1 MEDFD
6 DPPTSRLQRNL
17 PAVVIATLLAAIGW
31 YFANRY
37 FVENADCP
45 RLRWW
50 LLLSVL
56 GVCWLLCLR
65 ALVFGPD
72 GPIEQGTAI
81 ALMLAL
87 GLGLGILG
95 GGVLSDVQ
103 WLRNTFC
110 AECGGRSTAIKLLET
125 NPGSAFDAA
134 QTCGVS
140 ARDVQTEALLNWSDK
155 LRAENNCDEA
165 IAKLATAVSL
175 ATLLPNT
182 DANNSL
188 KKRAPEKATDINNSQ
203 QCGPPPIPPATPL
216 PSSPPSPAPTAAPT
230 ATEEPTATPTPT
242 PVLAITLLGKRAGK
256 GVIDFKLTAD
266 GTPVPDLSAAEVT
279 ASKQPLLNI
288 QLSRRTEDSKVCVV
302 AVVDNSGSIKEQDLL
317 RGAIQGLNDMQ
328 AARPSLRLGMI
339 VFDTTIVQEVTPSTK
354 RLDVKLITGKGQNT
368 ALWLGVDA
376 GIKLASNCKEAPVL
390 DRYLFVVTDGADN
403 TGNKSKAEI
412 IKAANDT
419 GVGICTV
426 GINSAD
432 LQQQPLIDVAAAGCA
447 YRFAKDVE
455 TVRGLLQEIL
465 YDTGNS
471 YRITA
476 DPYTCPVTLE
486 VRGTS
491 LEVCP

>member
-31 YFANRY
+31 YFANR
-37 FVENADCP
+37 FLENADCP
-45 RLRWW
+45 RLQGW

-56 GVCWLLCLR
+56 GVCWLFCAR

-81 ALMLAL
+81 ALMLVL
-87 GLGLGILG
+87 GLGLPIFG
-95 GGVLSDVQ
+95 GGVLSGVPF
-103 WLRNTFC
+103 LRNQFC
-110 AECGGRSTAIKLLET
+110 AECEGRSIAEKMIEANPSGAYDVAVLCGET
-125 NPGSAFDAA
+125 ELDL
-134 QTCGVS
+134 QI
-140 ARDVQTEALLNWSDK
+140 RALLSWSDQLVEK
-155 LRAENNCDEA
+155 NDCIGAKG
-165 IAKLATAVSL
+165 KLATAESL
-175 ATLLPNT
+175 ATRLPDT
-182 DANNSL
+182 PANKQL
-188 KKRAPEKATDINNSQ
+188 KVRIREKATAIYNSQ
-203 QCGPPPIPPATPL
+203 QCGPTPIPTATPL
-216 PSSPPSPAPTAAPT
+216 PSSTPSPAPTAAPT
-230 ATEEPTATPTPT
+230 ATEVPTAAPTPT

-328 AARPSLRLGMI
+328 AARPSLELGMI

-376 GIKLASNCKEAPVL
+376 GIKLASNCEAPVL
-390 DRYLFVVTDGADN
+390 DRYLFVVTDGANN

>member
-6 DPPTSRLQRNL
+6 DPPTSRLQKNL

-31 YFANRY
+31 FFASKSLATAN
-37 FVENADCP
+37 CP
-45 RLRWW
+45 GLRWW

-81 ALMLAL
+81 ILMLAL
-87 GLGLGILG
+87 GLGLPGLG

-110 AECGGRSTAIKLLET
+110 ECATRESIEDQIETFPDAAFDSAKKCGDTALDLQIRALLSWSDQLVKKNDCIGAKDNLDTAESLATRLPDTPANKQLKERIREKKTAIK
-125 NPGSAFDAA
+125 
-134 QTCGVS
+134 
-140 ARDVQTEALLNWSDK
+140 
-155 LRAENNCDEA
+155 
-165 IAKLATAVSL
+165 
-175 ATLLPNT
+175 
-182 DANNSL
+182 
-188 KKRAPEKATDINNSQ
+188 NSQ
-203 QCGPPPIPPATPL
+203 QCGPTPIPTATPL
-216 PSSPPSPAPTAAPT
+216 PSSTPSPAPTAAPT

-242 PVLAITLLGKRAGK
+242 PVLAITLLGKRRGK

-266 GTPVPDLSAAEVT
+266 GTPVPDLSADEVT
-279 ASKQPLLNI
+279 ASNPSLKIKKLLPR
-288 QLSRRTEDSKVCVV
+288 SEKDPVCVI

-328 AARPSLRLGMI
+328 AARPSLWLGMI

-476 DPYTCPVTLE
+476 DRYTCPVTLE

>member
-1 MEDFD
+1 MEDFE
-6 DPPTSRLQRNL
+6 PQPTSRLQKNL

-31 YFANRY
+31 FFASKFLATAN
-37 FVENADCP
+37 CP
-45 RLRWW
+45 RLQWW

-56 GVCWLLCLR
+56 GVGWLLCVR

-81 ALMLAL
+81 VLMLAL
-87 GLGLGILG
+87 GLGLPILG
-95 GGVLSDVQ
+95 GGVLSKVPA
-103 WLRNTFC
+103 LRSQFCHCDREAIEGLIDTFP
-110 AECGGRSTAIKLLET
+110 AA
-125 NPGSAFDAA
+125 AFDLAKK
-134 QTCGVS
+134 CG
-140 ARDVQTEALLNWSDK
+140 DTELDLQIGALLSWSDK
-155 LRAENNCDEA
+155 LVAKNECIEA
-165 IAKLATAVSL
+165 KDKLATAESL
-175 ATLLPNT
+175 ATRLPDT
-182 DANNSL
+182 PANKQL
-188 KKRAPEKATDINNSQ
+188 KERVREKATAINNSQ
-203 QCGPPPIPPATPL
+203 QCGPKPTPTETPL
-216 PSSPPSPAPTAAPT
+216 PSSTPEPAPTAAPT
-230 ATEEPTATPTPT
+230 ATEVPTAIPTPT
-242 PVLAITLLGKRAGK
+242 PVLAITLLGKRPGK

-279 ASKQPLLNI
+279 ASNQSLLNI

-317 RGAIQGLNDMQ
+317 RGAIQGLNEMQ
-328 AARPSLRLGMI
+328 EARPSLELGMI
-339 VFDTTIVQEVTPSTK
+339 VFDTTIVQQVKPSPK
-354 RLDVKLITGKGQNT
+354 ALDKALITGKGQNT

-376 GIKLASNCKEAPVL
+376 GIKLASNCEAPVL
-390 DRYLFVVTDGADN
+390 DRYLFVVTDGANN

-476 DPYTCPVTLE
+476 DAYACPVTLS

>member
-1 MEDFD
+1 MEDFED
-6 DPPTSRLQRNL
+6 QHTNRLQKNL

-31 YFANRY
+31 FFASKFLATAN
-37 FVENADCP
+37 CP
-45 RLRWW
+45 RLQWW
-50 LLLSVL
+50 LLLLVL

-65 ALVFGPD
+65 AIVFGPD

-81 ALMLAL
+81 ALMLVL
-87 GLGLGILG
+87 GLGLPIFG
-95 GGVLSDVQ
+95 GGVLSGVPF
-103 WLRNTFC
+103 LRNQFC
-110 AECGGRSTAIKLLET
+110 PECDGRSIIEDQIENFPEA
-125 NPGSAFDAA
+125 AFDAA
-134 QTCGVS
+134 TKCGDT
-140 ARDVQTEALLNWSDK
+140 ALDLQIRALLSWSDK
-155 LRAENNCDEA
+155 LVAKNECIGAKD
-165 IAKLATAVSL
+165 KLATAESL
-175 ATLLPNT
+175 DKRLRDTP
-182 DANNSL
+182 ANKQL
-188 KKRAPEKATDINNSQ
+188 KERVREKATAINNSQ
-203 QCGPPPIPPATPL
+203 QCGPKPTPTETPL
-216 PSSPPSPAPTAAPT
+216 PAPTAAPT
-230 ATEEPTATPTPT
+230 ATEVPTAIPTPT
-242 PVLAITLLGKRAGK
+242 PVLAITLLGKRPGK

-266 GTPVPDLSAAEVT
+266 GTPVPDLSPAEVT
-279 ASKQPLLNI
+279 ASNQSLLNI

-317 RGAIQGLNDMQ
+317 RGAIQGLNEMQ
-328 AARPSLRLGMI
+328 EARPSLELGMI
-339 VFDTTIVQEVTPSTK
+339 VFDTTVVQQVKPSPK
-354 RLDVKLITGKGQNT
+354 ALDQALITGKGQNT

-376 GIKLASNCKEAPVL
+376 GIKLASNCEAPVL
-390 DRYLFVVTDGADN
+390 DRYLFVVTDGAN
-403 TGNKSKAEI
+403 NAGNKTKDEV
-412 IKAANDT
+412 IKAANDS

-476 DPYTCPVTLE
+476 DAYACPVTLS

>member
-37 FVENADCP
+37 FLENADCP

-81 ALMLAL
+81 ALMLVL
-87 GLGLGILG
+87 GLGLGILP
-95 GGVLSDVQ
+95 GGVLSNVQ
-103 WLRNTFC
+103 SLRNTFC
-110 AECGGRSTAIKLLET
+110 ECATRESIEDQIENFPDA
-125 NPGSAFDAA
+125 AFDSAKK
-134 QTCGVS
+134 CGDT
-140 ARDVQTEALLNWSDK
+140 ALDLQIRALLSWSDQLVEK
-155 LRAENNCDEA
+155 NDCIGAKDNLDTAE
-165 IAKLATAVSL
+165 SL
-175 ATLLPNT
+175 ATRLPDT
-182 DANNSL
+182 PANKQL
-188 KKRAPEKATDINNSQ
+188 KERIREKKTAINNSQ
-203 QCGPPPIPPATPL
+203 QCGPKPTLTETPL
-216 PSSPPSPAPTAAPT
+216 PAPTATPT
-230 ATEEPTATPTPT
+230 ATEVPTATPTPT
-242 PVLAITLLGKRAGK
+242 PVLAITLLGKRPGK

-266 GTPVPDLSAAEVT
+266 GTPVPDLSADEVT
-279 ASKQPLLNI
+279 ASNPSLKINKLLPR
-288 QLSRRTEDSKVCVV
+288 SEKDPVCVI

-328 AARPSLRLGMI
+328 AARPSLELGMI

-390 DRYLFVVTDGADN
+390 DRYLFVVTDGANN
-403 TGNKSKAEI
+403 TGNKLKDEI